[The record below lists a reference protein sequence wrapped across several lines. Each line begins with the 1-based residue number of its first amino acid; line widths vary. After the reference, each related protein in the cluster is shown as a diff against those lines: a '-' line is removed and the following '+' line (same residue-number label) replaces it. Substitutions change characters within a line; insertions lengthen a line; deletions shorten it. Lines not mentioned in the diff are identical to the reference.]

1 MKNTIPDESEMKS
14 LITMAKAAA
23 QSGYYNK
30 LGNID
35 GILAIM
41 LLAKELDFPPMQA
54 ISGGIWAIQGKI
66 EMSARF
72 MNLKIRQAGHKIKI
86 ERSDIDGCVITGE
99 RLDTKETYTATFD
112 KSDAERAG
120 VLNKQ
125 IWKNYPREM
134 YFSRALSILARFLFP
149 DVIGNAY
156 VEYETRDQT
165 DDKIPDTGLAPAKES
180 EKQTPIA
187 QEPVLTPSEPPVAI
201 ENEIDQEMLVE
212 RLATHYKCPFV
223 VARDFITALEEK
235 RGNRNFYKKLFENP
249 NLCEKQFAEVWQ
261 TAIVELQEE
270 LN

>member
-1 MKNTIPDESEMKS
+1 MKNMIPNESEINS
-14 LITMAKAAA
+14 LVTMARAAA
-23 QSGYYNK
+23 QSGFYNK
-30 LGNID
+30 LGSFD

-41 LLAKELDFPPMQA
+41 LLAREYDLPPMQA
-54 ISGGIWAIQGKI
+54 LSGGIWNIQGKI
-66 EMSARF
+66 EISARF

-86 ERSDIDGCVITGE
+86 ERNDTTGCVITGE

-112 KSDAERAG
+112 KTDAERAG

-134 YFSRALSILARFLFP
+134 YFARALSLLARFLFP

-156 VEYETRDQT
+156 VEGEIS
-165 DDKIPDTGLAPAKES
+165 DKKEE
-180 EKQTPIA
+180 EKPIVT
-187 QEPVLTPSEPPVAI
+187 VLTPSEPPIAI
-201 ENEIDQEMLVE
+201 QDEIDQEMLVE